1 MKKLSLIAI
10 FIFKIVILNAQS
22 PFVFGLKTGLNISDF
37 SKHEYAN
44 NKLGYNIGMTVE
56 YKLPNNFYLFS
67 GLELTT
73 KGAKYNELFYENNY
87 GSSAYGYGDGAIE
100 YIRYFKIKSKM
111 NAVYFQIPVSFGYK
125 VEIATNIK
133 VIFRVGPYISYGIG
147 GKYKIDCSYV
157 DSKGN
162 FLESAKESNYDADFF
177 NKGTQKSDMGINIGT
192 GIEFKKISMEFGCE
206 HGVTKIWKAIG
217 SKNRNIYINMGYK
230 F

>member
-37 SKHEYAN
+37 SKHEYADS
-44 NKLGYNIGMTVE
+44 KLGYNIGMTVE

-73 KGAKYNELFYENNY
+73 KGAKYNELFEFDLGNY
-87 GSSAYGYGDGAIE
+87 YGPGYGE
-100 YIRYFKIKSKM
+100 NIRYFKVKSRM
-111 NAVYFQIPVSFGYK
+111 NAVYLQIPVSFGYK

-133 VIFRVGPYISYGIG
+133 VIFRTGLYISYGIG
-147 GKYKIDCSYV
+147 GKYNIDCSYV

-162 FLESAKESNYDADFF
+162 FLESAKSDA
-177 NKGTQKSDMGINIGT
+177 T
-192 GIEFKKISMEFGCE
+192 GVGKLRF
-206 HGVTKIWKAIG
+206 
-217 SKNRNIYINMGYK
+217 
-230 F
+230 